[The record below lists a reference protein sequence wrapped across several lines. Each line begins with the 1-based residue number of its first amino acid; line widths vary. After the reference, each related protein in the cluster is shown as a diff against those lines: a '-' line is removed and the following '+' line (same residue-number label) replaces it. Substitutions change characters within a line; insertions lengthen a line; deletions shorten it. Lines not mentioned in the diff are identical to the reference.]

1 MKQETKLFA
10 KKLLTLVMP
19 IAFQQFMLALVNAS
33 DAIML
38 GVIDQDSL
46 AAVSLASQ
54 IPFVE
59 NLFLAAMTTGLSILA
74 AQYWG
79 RGDLGAVERIFAFVM
94 KVTATIALIF
104 GLAAL
109 LAPRLLMMMF
119 TSEEELIAA
128 GAVYLRTVSPSL
140 LLTGIS
146 QVYLCILKN
155 SGSALRSTVISSV
168 SVVVN
173 IVINAVLI
181 YGLLGAPRL
190 GIAGAAAATVI
201 ARVIEVA
208 WCIIASAR
216 RSKVHLRLKN
226 MLHDDKKLRAD
237 FLKYSLPVLGN
248 QLAWGLGFT
257 MYSVI
262 MGHLGKDA
270 VAANSIANIVKNL
283 IVCFCTGLA
292 SGGGIIVGNEL
303 GRGRLDTAKEFGRR
317 LCKLAIWCGLGSGA
331 LLIALI
337 PLILKLSELEPAAT
351 SYLGVMLLMCS
362 YYVAGKSVNMT
373 TIGGIFC
380 AGGDS
385 RFGLICDTVT
395 LWCVTVPLGFF
406 TAFVLKWP
414 VLAVYF
420 VICLDEVIKLPA
432 VYHHYKK
439 YKWVRNLTVNGEQ

>member
-94 KVTATIALIF
+94 KVTATIALVF

-190 GIAGAAAATVI
+190 GIAGAAVATVI

-439 YKWVRNLTVNGEQ
+439 YKWVRNLTVSGEQ

>member
-1 MKQETKLFA
+1 M
-10 KKLLTLVMP
+10 
-19 IAFQQFMLALVNAS
+19 
-33 DAIML
+33 
-38 GVIDQDSL
+38 
-46 AAVSLASQ
+46 
-54 IPFVE
+54 
-59 NLFLAAMTTGLSILA
+59 
-74 AQYWG
+74 
-79 RGDLGAVERIFAFVM
+79 
-94 KVTATIALIF
+94 
-104 GLAAL
+104 
-109 LAPRLLMMMF
+109 
-119 TSEEELIAA
+119 
-128 GAVYLRTVSPSL
+128 
-140 LLTGIS
+140 
-146 QVYLCILKN
+146 
-155 SGSALRSTVISSV
+155 
-168 SVVVN
+168 
-173 IVINAVLI
+173 
-181 YGLLGAPRL
+181 
-190 GIAGAAAATVI
+190 
-201 ARVIEVA
+201 
-208 WCIIASAR
+208 
-216 RSKVHLRLKN
+216 
-226 MLHDDKKLRAD
+226 
-237 FLKYSLPVLGN
+237 LGN

-257 MYSVI
+257 LYSGI

-439 YKWVRNLTVNGEQ
+439 YKWVRNLTVSGEQ

>member
-94 KVTATIALIF
+94 KVTATIALVF

-119 TSEEELIAA
+119 TSEDELIAA

-190 GIAGAAAATVI
+190 GIAGAAVATVI

-303 GRGRLDTAKEFGRR
+303 GRGRLDTAREFGRR

-362 YYVAGKSVNMT
+362 YYIAGKSVNMT

-439 YKWVRNLTVNGEQ
+439 YKWVRNLTVSGEQ

>member
-94 KVTATIALIF
+94 KVTATIALVF

-168 SVVVN
+168 SVVIN

-303 GRGRLDTAKEFGRR
+303 GRGRLDTAREFGRR
-317 LCKLAIWCGLGSGA
+317 LCKLAIRCGLGSGA

-439 YKWVRNLTVNGEQ
+439 YKWVRNLTVSGEQ

>member
-94 KVTATIALIF
+94 KVTATIALVF

-168 SVVVN
+168 SVVIN

-303 GRGRLDTAKEFGRR
+303 GRGRLDTAREFGRR

-439 YKWVRNLTVNGEQ
+439 YKWVRNLTVSGEQ

>member
-94 KVTATIALIF
+94 KVTATIALVF

-303 GRGRLDTAKEFGRR
+303 GRGRLDTAREFGRR

-439 YKWVRNLTVNGEQ
+439 YKWVRNLTVSGEQ

>member
-303 GRGRLDTAKEFGRR
+303 GRGRLDTAREFGRR

>member
-362 YYVAGKSVNMT
+362 YYIAGKSVNMT

-439 YKWVRNLTVNGEQ
+439 YKWVRNLTVSGEQ